1 MWSMAVGN
9 AYIGL
14 TANKRLS
21 KKKGDRMGEIIFKKS
36 GSLIERRIDG
46 EAILLDI
53 KSGVYYDLKDVGV
66 FIWEILSGGSTAG
79 KIAAAVAESFDV
91 DAETALADTLEL
103 LKDLESE
110 GLIVRDAE
118 S

>member
-1 MWSMAVGN
+1 MFHFCQELRPA
-9 AYIGL
+9 
-14 TANKRLS
+14 
-21 KKKGDRMGEIIFKKS
+21 KKLGVPMGEVVFKKS
-36 GSLIERRIDG
+36 ASLIERRIDG

-66 FIWEILSGGSTAG
+66 FIWEILSGGASARQ
-79 KIAAAVAESFDV
+79 IADAVAESFNV

-103 LKDLESE
+103 LNDLETE

-118 S
+118 G